1 MKKIMKKAF
10 LAVTMLLP
18 LFGVKAQNKNN
29 ITATFEKKNEVILDL
44 IGPSFS
50 GNINLSYER
59 HLNKNSSLGITFSY
73 IYNNTKEEDMNYYI
87 SPYYR
92 RYFGKKYASGFFV
105 EGFGMIH
112 STDGKKIYDT
122 AEKTTFTEKPSVIN
136 LSIGAGLGWKGV
148 TKSGFTYG
156 ANIGMGMTFL
166 NADKTDHDHVAKF
179 SLNVG
184 YRF

>member
-1 MKKIMKKAF
+1 MKKIF
-10 LAVTMLLP
+10 LGVII
-18 LFGVKAQNKNN
+18 LFPFFFAKAQNKNDTIIN
-29 ITATFEKKNEVILDL
+29 PYEKKNEVILDL
-44 IGPSFS
+44 IGPSLA
-50 GNINLSYER
+50 GGINASYER
-59 HLNKNSSLGITFSY
+59 YINKKSSLGITFFY
-73 IYNNTKEEDMNYYI
+73 IYDNTKEEDMNYSI

-105 EGFGMIH
+105 EGFGMVH

-122 AEKTTFTEKPSVIN
+122 PEKSTFTENPNVIN
-136 LSIGAGLGWKGV
+136 ISIGVGFGWKGV

-156 ANIGMGMTFL
+156 ANIGMGKTIL

-179 SLNVG
+179 CLNVG